1 MRLSPHDHVILER
14 LNGAG
19 WLSQHELQT
28 SRQTMNKLVRAKL
41 VERKIV
47 NDRVRYLPESGARYR
62 LTQNQEAVN
71 KWQAQ

>member
-1 MRLSPHDHVILER
+1 MKLSRHDEVVLEK

-19 WLSQHELQT
+19 WISQHQLQT
-28 SRQTMNKLVRAKL
+28 SRQTMNRLVAAKL

-62 LTQNQEAVN
+62 LTQNQKAVN

>member
-1 MRLSPHDHVILER
+1 MMQ
-14 LNGAG
+14 
-19 WLSQHELQT
+19 LSQHDKIVLEKLTGVGWISQHQLQT

-62 LTQNQEAVN
+62 LSQN
-71 KWQAQ
+71 